1 LALEAITLEN
11 TTALLEESCE
21 EGKALEARLLEEATV
36 VDTRGVAPEERAVE
50 LDGSEPIPLLR
61 SPPPMAEPGVPPV
74 VESEQAKRLRARA
87 NVFQYLIN
95 SS

>member
-1 LALEAITLEN
+1 MTLEDTTED

-36 VDTRGVAPEERAVE
+36 VDTGGVAPEERATE
-50 LDGSEPIPLLR
+50 LDGSIPLLR
-61 SPPPMAEPGVPPV
+61 SPLPMAEPGVPPV

-87 NVFQYLIN
+87 NVFQYFIN

>member
-1 LALEAITLEN
+1 MTLEDTTED

-21 EGKALEARLLEEATV
+21 EGKTLEARLLEEATV
-36 VDTRGVAPEERAVE
+36 VDTGGVAPEERATE

-61 SPPPMAEPGVPPV
+61 SPLPMAEPGVPPV

-87 NVFQYLIN
+87 NVFQYFIN